1 MKYLEGLTESQ
12 KEAVTTTKGPLL
24 VLAGAGSGKTR
35 AITYRVLHL
44 IASGEALPEEVL
56 SITFTNKAAREM
68 RERISSLLNEYRLSE
83 NNEGLGQVPTSSTFH
98 SLGVK
103 ILRENHREALL
114 PKRFSIY
121 NRSDSLKIIKEAM
134 NRAGIDL
141 KIHPPSKFLS
151 LISRFKGQGL
161 NPKNN
166 FETSS
171 SFETL
176 LFRVWKEYEETL
188 AKEGAC
194 DFDGL
199 LLKTFEVLKNNEDIR
214 NFYSNKFKFIHVDEY
229 QDTNDVQYKI
239 TKLLAKNH
247 KNLCVV
253 GDADQ
258 NIYSWRGAKIQNILS
273 FEKDY
278 PNAKMVELGENFRSS
293 KRIVDLAEEVIN
305 KNTLRLPKSVFTNNP
320 EGDKVLIYSA
330 SSESEEAAFI
340 AGEVE
345 TLMRDGEALDEIA
358 VLYRTHFQS
367 RILEEKF
374 LQKNIPY
381 QVLGTKFFERKEVKD
396 VLSFIEAAR
405 NNQSSAFLSRI
416 INVPPRGI
424 GKVTLL
430 KVLSGQKESLSG
442 KALESVNRFFNF
454 LSEIEKKIGIEK
466 PSDVLRFV
474 IENSGLKAHLEKGG
488 DDDMEKLLNIEELVS
503 LASKYDALSPEE
515 GMERLLEEASL
526 SSDEKEIDDVKT
538 GAVKLLTVHAAKGL
552 EFSSVF
558 VAGLEEGLF
567 PIVRD
572 GNTSPEESEEE
583 RRLFYVA
590 VTRAKKKLVLSWAH
604 SRMIYGAREINSPSN
619 FLLDI
624 ESHLEPY
631 ENEKAFSSGY
641 LDDIYI
647 D

>member
-1 MKYLEGLTESQ
+1 MKYLEDLTDSQ

-44 IASGEALPEEVL
+44 VASGEALPEEIL
-56 SITFTNKAAREM
+56 AITFTNKAAREM
-68 RERISSLLNEYRLSE
+68 RERISALLNEHGLE
-83 NNEGLGQVPTSSTFH
+83 NAGADRGQRPLASTFH

-103 ILRENHREALL
+103 ILKENHREALL

-121 NRSDSLKIIKEAM
+121 DRSDSLKIIKESM
-134 NRAGIDL
+134 TRAGIDL
-141 KIHPPSKFLS
+141 KVHPPSKILS

-161 NPKNN
+161 FPNEN
-166 FETSS
+166 FDVSS
-171 SFETL
+171 SFEAL
-176 LFRVWKEYEETL
+176 LARVWKEYEETL
-188 AKEGAC
+188 SKEGAC
-194 DFDGL
+194 DFDDL
-199 LLKTFEVLKNNEDIR
+199 LLKAWRLLKDNEEVR
-214 NFYSNKFKFIHVDEY
+214 NFYSERFKFIHIDEY
-229 QDTNDVQYKI
+229 QDTNEVQYKL
-239 TKLLAKNH
+239 TKLLSKNH
-247 KNLCVV
+247 QNLCVV

-293 KRIVDLAEEVIN
+293 KRIVELAEEVIN
-305 KNTLRLPKSVFTNNP
+305 KNTLRLPKTVFTNNP
-320 EGDKVLIYSA
+320 EGEKVSLYSA
-330 SSESEEAAFI
+330 ASETEEASFI
-340 AGEVE
+340 AEKVRA
-345 TLMRDGEALDEIA
+345 LMQDGQALDEIA

-367 RILEEKF
+367 RVLEEKF
-374 LQKNIPY
+374 LQNNIPY

-405 NNQSSAFLSRI
+405 NRQSSTFLGRI

-430 KVLSGQKESLSG
+430 KILSGQKESLSG
-442 KALESVNRFFNF
+442 KVRESVDRFFNF
-454 LSEIEKKIGIEK
+454 LAEIEKKVEK
-466 PSDVLRFV
+466 DKPADVLRFV
-474 IENSGLKAHLEKGG
+474 IERSGLKDHLEKGS
-488 DDDMEKLLNIEELVS
+488 DDDMERLLNIEELVS
-503 LASKYDALSPEE
+503 LASKYDSLPPQE
-515 GMERLLEEASL
+515 GMEKLLEEASL

-538 GAVKLLTVHAAKGL
+538 GAVKLLTVHSAKGL
-552 EFSSVF
+552 EFDSVF

-572 GNTSPEESEEE
+572 GKTSAEESEEE

-590 VTRAKKKLVLSWAH
+590 VTRARKRLFLSWAH
-604 SRMIYGAREINSPSN
+604 SRMIYGSREINSPSS

-631 ENEKAFSSGY
+631 ENDSAFSGGY